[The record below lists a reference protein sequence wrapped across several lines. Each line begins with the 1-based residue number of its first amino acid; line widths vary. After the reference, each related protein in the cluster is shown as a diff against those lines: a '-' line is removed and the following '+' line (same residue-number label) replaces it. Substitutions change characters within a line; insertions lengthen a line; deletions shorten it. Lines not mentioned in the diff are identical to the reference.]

1 MTLGVPLQ
9 QCGAALLTQV
19 ILSLIVVNSRVTWG
33 ARNWMRPV
41 PSHDLP
47 VLDLIEPKDK
57 RYDPKPEDLS
67 PKPLRERLDRDFDKQ
82 FMSETRPLESILH
95 PNGTVEFSFKRTKRG
110 KLVPSSK
117 MPKEIR
123 HLRLHALKLP
133 DGSRFR
139 MKVGKKMRRKFK
151 QMLWAY
157 TYCPVAYRWK
167 DLGLR
172 FWPRWIKEGSCLTL
186 GSCSFPSA
194 TYVIFLLWFGEFLTQ
209 KRRWLC
215 ILRIPKTFVL
225 QADVFELVIRNL
237 ISTAST
243 STESSPP
250 LFSSHSR
257 TISCGILKQ
266 QHSCSKFATGFKG
279 QLEDLITT

>member
-1 MTLGVPLQ
+1 
-9 QCGAALLTQV
+9 
-19 ILSLIVVNSRVTWG
+19 
-33 ARNWMRPV
+33 MRPV

-67 PKPLRERLDRDFDKQ
+67 PRALRERLDRDFDKQ

-186 GSCSFPSA
+186 GSCSLS
-194 TYVIFLLWFGEFLTQ
+194 Q
-209 KRRWLC
+209 RH
-215 ILRIPKTFVL
+215 VL
-225 QADVFELVIRNL
+225 QAPPVRAQDGAAVALPGLGEEEALQVDTGQHPHHHRVQLQLLRFLFAPTHPRSVTMLSRVLGREHTREKCDFVFICGASCCPEWNSAALCHSQDSKDVCFRQ
-237 ISTAST
+237 
-243 STESSPP
+243 
-250 LFSSHSR
+250 R
-257 TISCGILKQ
+257 
-266 QHSCSKFATGFKG
+266 
-279 QLEDLITT
+279 

>member
-1 MTLGVPLQ
+1 MVLGVPLQ
-9 QCGAALLTQV
+9 QCGAALVAHILLFLVVLNCRLT
-19 ILSLIVVNSRVTWG
+19 SG

-67 PKPLRERLDRDFDKQ
+67 PRPLRERLDRDFDKQ

-110 KLVPSSK
+110 KLIPSSK

-139 MKVGKKMRRKFK
+139 MKVGKKMRRFHKR
-151 QMLWAY
+151 LSCRR
-157 TYCPVAYRWK
+157 TY
-167 DLGLR
+167 LN
-172 FWPRWIKEGSCLTL
+172 
-186 GSCSFPSA
+186 
-194 TYVIFLLWFGEFLTQ
+194 
-209 KRRWLC
+209 
-215 ILRIPKTFVL
+215 
-225 QADVFELVIRNL
+225 LVIRKL
-237 ISTAST
+237 
-243 STESSPP
+243 SSHCK
-250 LFSSHSR
+250 LFSQHICPEVNKPSIFSYISLR
-257 TISCGILKQ
+257 FTICTVWTL
-266 QHSCSKFATGFKG
+266 FN
-279 QLEDLITT
+279 LP

>member
-186 GSCSFPSA
+186 GSCSFPSGMSCKPHRFVRK
-194 TYVIFLLWFGEFLTQ
+194 TVL
-209 KRRWLC
+209 RWHC
-215 ILRIPKTFVL
+215 QDWNKKKHCKWIPVN
-225 QADVFELVIRNL
+225 IP
-237 ISTAST
+237 II
-243 STESSPP
+243 TE
-250 LFSSHSR
+250 
-257 TISCGILKQ
+257 C
-266 QHSCSKFATGFKG
+266 SCSC
-279 QLEDLITT
+279 